1 MTLQEYRVQE
11 GARVDTQAV
20 DYRDHDQIE
29 QLISR
34 GWTHIGAQRWAAS
47 PLPGTEADMSSPK
60 VFLPR
65 LADDCIRGNGLIL
78 THPVLDDAADLCANE
93 LDDEVRRHAIFPPT
107 SPAAM
112 ESQIVGAYA
121 GWRLGDST
129 FLVARQDVDGPP
141 LAKISIRR
149 LVPPGVLDV
158 GYATLRSHRG
168 RGYAATALR
177 MFTEWVFE
185 AAGIQRIELGIK
197 PGNRASVAT
206 ALKAGYRLESVRQS
220 RLRNVDGSFDD
231 EHSYVAIHSDCDRV
245 WRYTA

>member
-11 GARVDTQAV
+11 GARVDTQVV
-20 DYRDHDQIE
+20 DYRDHDLIE
-29 QLISR
+29 QLIAR
-34 GWTHIGAQRWAAS
+34 GWTHIGGQRWAAS
-47 PLPGTEADMSSPK
+47 PLPGTEAEMANAK

-65 LADDCIRGNGLIL
+65 LTADCIRGDGLTL

-129 FLVARQDVDGPP
+129 FLVARHEVDGPA

-158 GYATLRSHRG
+158 GYATLR
-168 RGYAATALR
+168 L
-177 MFTEWVFE
+177 FTEWVFE

-206 ALKAGYRLESVRQS
+206 ALKAGYRLESVRRS
-220 RLRNVDGSFDD
+220 RLRNVDGTFDD
-231 EHSYVAIHSDCDRV
+231 EHSYVAINTDCNRV
-245 WRYTA
+245 WRYIA